1 MLFTTV
7 VTSPLCP
14 PWIAK
19 SLEAVTRQFHPR
31 MKFERLSV
39 EF

>member
-7 VTSPLCP
+7 VTSLLCP

-19 SLEAVTRQFHPR
+19 SLEEVARQFHPS
-31 MKFERLSV
+31 MKLERLSI

>member
-7 VTSPLCP
+7 VTSPLYP
-14 PWIAK
+14 TWM
-19 SLEAVTRQFHPR
+19 SLEAVTRQFHPS
-31 MKFERLSV
+31 MNFERLSI